1 MNLSIISYDPAGAWR
16 ETGAGPDEL
25 LSRHDPLGTSWINV
39 DGLNDTELI
48 RRLAEIY
55 AIHPLTVE
63 DIQNTEQRPKVE
75 EFDNYLFISL
85 KAIRRQSEGEPVFD
99 QVGFVLTGTTLIT
112 FQEIPGDSFDGVRR
126 RILGNGGRVRK
137 MGADY
142 LAYTLIDAVV
152 DEYFLVLD
160 ALGSGMED
168 FEDRALDEKDAAF
181 IPDIQKVKQRLLRVR
196 RAVWPL
202 RESVALLLRLDSP
215 KISPELEPFLK
226 DLQDNIIQAVETVET
241 YRELIAGVMEINLS
255 AVSNRMNKVMTV
267 LTIISTIF
275 IPLTFIVGVYGMN
288 FQYMPELA
296 SRYGYPVVWG
306 IMLLIALG
314 MILFFKRRRWF

>member
-16 ETGAGPDEL
+16 ETAATADEL
-25 LSRHDPLGTSWINV
+25 LSRHNPQGISWINV
-39 DGLNDTELI
+39 DGLDDTEAI
-48 RRLAEIY
+48 NRLAGFY

-63 DIQNTEQRPKVE
+63 DILNTEQRPKVE

-85 KAIRRQSEGEPVFD
+85 KAIRKQPTGEPLFD
-99 QVGFVLTGTTLIT
+99 QVSFVLAGTTLIT
-112 FQEIPGDSFDGVRR
+112 FQEIPGDSFDGIRR
-126 RILGNGGRVRK
+126 RILGNGGKVRK

-142 LAYTLIDAVV
+142 LAYTLIDAVL

-168 FEDRALDEKDAAF
+168 FEDRALDERDAAF
-181 IPDIQKVKQRLLRVR
+181 TPDIQTVKQRLLRIR

-215 KISPELEPFLK
+215 KISAELDPFLR
-226 DLQDNIIQAVETVET
+226 DLQENIIQAVETVET

-255 AVSNRMNKVMTV
+255 TVSNRMSKVMTV

-296 SRYGYPVVWG
+296 SRYGYPIVWG
-306 IMLLIALG
+306 CMILIALG
-314 MILFFKRRRWF
+314 MIVFFKRRRWF

>member
-16 ETGAGPDEL
+16 ETAATADEL
-25 LSRHDPLGTSWINV
+25 LSRHNPQGISWINV
-39 DGLNDTELI
+39 DGLDDTEAI
-48 RRLAEIY
+48 NRLAGFY

-63 DIQNTEQRPKVE
+63 DILNTEQRPKVE

-85 KAIRRQSEGEPVFD
+85 KAIRKQPTGEPLFD
-99 QVGFVLTGTTLIT
+99 QVSFVLAGTTLIT
-112 FQEIPGDSFDGVRR
+112 FQEIPGDSFDGIRR
-126 RILGNGGRVRK
+126 RILGNGGKVRK

-168 FEDRALDEKDAAF
+168 FEDRALDERDAAF
-181 IPDIQKVKQRLLRVR
+181 TPDIQTVKQRLLRIR

-215 KISPELEPFLK
+215 KISAELDPFLR
-226 DLQDNIIQAVETVET
+226 DLQENIIQAVETVET

-255 AVSNRMNKVMTV
+255 TVSNRMSKVMTV

-296 SRYGYPVVWG
+296 SRYGYPIVWG
-306 IMLLIALG
+306 CMILIALG
-314 MILFFKRRRWF
+314 MIVFFKRRRWF